1 MSNQSIRPQGTRNES
16 PILQD
21 WNSVCAWRRSQ
32 RNQILIQRKNLTSG
46 QRGQTS
52 RQIINA
58 LYDRWPSLV
67 GARLGFYWPINGE
80 IDLRPLIRDLL
91 LQGAQAAL
99 PVIINKDQPLEF
111 WQWDSQTKLCNRG
124 LWGIPTPVERKLV
137 QPSILLVPLLG
148 FDDRGYRLGYGSGY
162 YDRTLAA
169 VREKPLTIGIGHEF
183 GRLNTIYPQPHDV
196 PMDVIVTDTG
206 ASWVA
211 TRP

>member
-1 MSNQSIRPQGTRNES
+1 MSNRSLGLPSTRNES
-16 PILQD
+16 PLLRD
-21 WNSVCAWRRSQ
+21 CNSVCAWRKTQ
-32 RNQILIQRKNLTSG
+32 REQLRIRRKNLTVG
-46 QRGQTS
+46 QQNQGSQ
-52 RQIINA
+52 QIINA
-58 LYDRWPSLV
+58 LYEQGPSLV

-80 IDLRPLIRDLL
+80 IDLRPVIRDLL

-99 PVIINKDQPLEF
+99 PVIINKNQPLEF

-148 FDDRGYRLGYGSGY
+148 FDDCGYRLGYGSGY

-196 PMDVIVTDTG
+196 PMDVIVTDVG
-206 ASWVA
+206 ARWFA
-211 TRP
+211 APP